1 MEYLFQP
8 DSVPYDAFVQVA
20 DRITGERSN
29 LTPSERRIAEAILAD
44 PQLVA
49 FGTVADLA
57 ARAGAG
63 AATVVRLANKV
74 GFDGFSGL
82 QLAVQEELSRRLRPA
97 AERIRQPSPS
107 DAIGRTT
114 DIELDNV
121 AETLNGIDRGT
132 FERAV
137 GFLVDPSR
145 TIVLISGDASAGI
158 ALQCASELSALRPHV
173 RFVSGNEVAVL
184 RELALLEAGD
194 VIVAMDLRRYDSWV
208 VDAVHLAA
216 TLDCDVIAISD
227 SLLSPIAVPAAAAF
241 AVVAGGAGPFDSH
254 VGTLALCN
262 ALVTACAGRL
272 RASATSRLD
281 RFEAMWHEAK
291 ALRE

>member
-1 MEYLFQP
+1 MEYLFRSE
-8 DSVPYDAFVQVA
+8 SVPYDAFVQVA
-20 DRITGERSN
+20 DRITAERSN

-97 AERIRQPSPS
+97 AERIRQASPS

-132 FERAV
+132 FDRAV

-158 ALQCASELSALRPHV
+158 ALQCASELSALRPDV

-194 VIVAMDLRRYDSWV
+194 VIVAMDLRRYDRWV

-216 TLDCDVIAISD
+216 NLDCDVIAISD

-272 RASATSRLD
+272 RESATYRLD
-281 RFEAMWHEAK
+281 RFEALWHEAK